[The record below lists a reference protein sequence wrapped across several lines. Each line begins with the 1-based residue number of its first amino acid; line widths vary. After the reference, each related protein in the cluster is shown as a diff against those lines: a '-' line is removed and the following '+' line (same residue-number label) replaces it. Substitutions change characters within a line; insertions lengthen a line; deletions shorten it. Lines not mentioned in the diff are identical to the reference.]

1 MILLVLTTAKAYSLA
16 LYLLDFMMLG
26 VFKIRIMSEF
36 LFFRM
41 SQKRPSTGDC
51 EVFEKRRKVDEI
63 YEIESN
69 SNDSVHLTCNG
80 NVVASGE
87 L

>member
-1 MILLVLTTAKAYSLA
+1 
-16 LYLLDFMMLG
+16 
-26 VFKIRIMSEF
+26 
-36 LFFRM
+36 M

-69 SNDSVHLTCNG
+69 SNDSVHLNCNG

-87 L
+87 LYYVIIY